1 MSAGLIFLENDHLI
15 RARQLSTI
23 DQTGTVV
30 YLDSGATVTCTLT
43 DSAGVAL
50 GGETWPLAL
59 AYVPGSQGLFQ
70 GVIRDTVV
78 LPPAGSTVLATLTV
92 DNGADQRGTL
102 TGRLTVQE
110 RTW

>member
-1 MSAGLIFLENDHLI
+1 MSGLLFLDNDSLL

-23 DQTGTVV
+23 DQTGAVV
-30 YLDSGATVTCTLT
+30 YLTSAATVQYTLT

-50 GGETWPLAL
+50 GGETWPQAL
-59 AYVPGSQGLFQ
+59 AYVPGSQGFFQ